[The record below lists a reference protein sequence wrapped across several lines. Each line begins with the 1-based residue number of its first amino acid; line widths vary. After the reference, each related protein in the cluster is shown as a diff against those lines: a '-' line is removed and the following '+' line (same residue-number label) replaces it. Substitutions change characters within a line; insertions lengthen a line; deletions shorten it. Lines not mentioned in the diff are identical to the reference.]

1 MVTTDQ
7 KTRAAELLR
16 QLAGE
21 ATVASAAAL
30 AGEAAAQEA
39 CRLAC
44 RALADAVVGGE
55 PEARL
60 VLRYAELRRDH
71 AGRAPWGAVNRVV
84 EPGKWHTVRIE
95 LFGDRLRVTMDN
107 EPAGEL
113 TSPGIAHE
121 TKSSFHFTVNG
132 PGVLFDDVHIWAAK

>member
-84 EPGKWHTVRIE
+84 AAGVGEGGLERVKQRAAALLRSEARPVASARRGEPRYSQR
-95 LFGDRLRVTMDN
+95 LLSRLR
-107 EPAGEL
+107 
-113 TSPGIAHE
+113 
-121 TKSSFHFTVNG
+121 
-132 PGVLFDDVHIWAAK
+132 